1 VARTNKIK
9 LILSVLAAVCIAAI
23 AWTFYQQRRDS
34 DAVAIPIP
42 TSSTKALIALT
53 KVHQTATKDGAVQ
66 WELDAES
73 AELEATTGRMVLTRP
88 KVEFYLDDGG
98 KVYLTARR
106 GVFFTR
112 NNNINVR
119 GNVRVVN
126 GRYILLAETLDYEH
140 AQRRLYTDR
149 PVTITGRAFDL
160 SSSGMTYDLNTNQAQ
175 FDGDVKGIVHEKP
188 AI

>member
-9 LILSVLAAVCIAAI
+9 FVLGALVALCLIAI
-23 AWTFYQQRRDS
+23 AWTFYQQRQDS
-34 DAVAIPIP
+34 STASIPIP
-42 TSSTKALIALT
+42 TSSAKALIALS

-73 AELEATTGRMVLTRP
+73 AELEAKTGRMVLKSP

-106 GVFFTR
+106 GILFTR
-112 NNNINVR
+112 NNNIKVR

-126 GRYILLAETLDYEH
+126 DRYTLVAETLIYEH
-140 AQRRLYTDR
+140 AKRRLFTNK
-149 PVTITGRAFDL
+149 PVTITGQAFDL
-160 SSSGMTYDLNTNQAQ
+160 SSAGMTYDLDTNRAQ
-175 FDGDVKGIVHEKP
+175 LDGDVKGIVHEKP